1 MEVLHCTLVVPCK
14 AWNWMDEWLR
24 GRKSTKDT
32 FQYSYK
38 QQEVTRQR
46 TQQSSFAKQQSRDE
60 RALPISTTERLTPEH
75 SHRSNSAIMENDRVN
90 KLISEYLQ
98 PQKNKQQK
106 RHQNTSY
113 TMSSSGC
120 RCCAQI
126 NLANRLKRLAQTGGG
141 YTYEGNGQQY
151 QTQHHRATVS
161 LVPIDHST
169 QRVNLDQL
177 TDDEGWRTKERAVS
191 RSLKRMEDSVR
202 RLGEQLEQLKL
213 QQESSSKSHHWSQ
226 PEPVQSPLYQRQATP
241 DQLPA
246 GIQASASKDQKLDG
260 VNHWQPRLASGKQD
274 NTARAGELQK
284 QQPLPEMQTDNWRY
298 AALQPKKFQPAAVGA
313 HISKRTG
320 WSWDEQ
326 EL

>member
-1 MEVLHCTLVVPCK
+1 FDSNLFPVKMDMQKTVKFEIGLKESERRAIDK
-14 AWNWMDEWLR
+14 AKGLEETIERLDSISQIVTDTSENKGEL
-24 GRKSTKDT
+24 TK
-32 FQYSYK
+32 
-38 QQEVTRQR
+38 
-46 TQQSSFAKQQSRDE
+46 
-60 RALPISTTERLTPEH
+60 PISTTERLTPEH